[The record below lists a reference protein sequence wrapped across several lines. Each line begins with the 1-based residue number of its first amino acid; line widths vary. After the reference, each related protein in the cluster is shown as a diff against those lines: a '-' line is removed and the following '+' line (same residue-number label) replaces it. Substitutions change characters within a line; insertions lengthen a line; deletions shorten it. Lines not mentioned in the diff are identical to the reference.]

1 MSRFISKYVSPNG
14 DDDDEVQIFQLERL
28 SMCVV
33 WFEELKW
40 GLWRNGQQRIIATQ
54 ELTIIRMR
62 LRVDGRDDDSQI
74 IYNHFHLNSG
84 SEVSE

>member
-1 MSRFISKYVSPNG
+1 MSRLISKYVSPNG

-33 WFEELKW
+33 WFEELKR

-62 LRVDGRDDDSQI
+62 LRVDGRDDD
-74 IYNHFHLNSG
+74 YHYFVH
-84 SEVSE
+84 

>member
-1 MSRFISKYVSPNG
+1 MSRLISKYVSPNG
-14 DDDDEVQIFQLERL
+14 DDDDEVQIFQLDRL

-62 LRVDGRDDDSQI
+62 LRVDGRDDDNHYFVQQI
-74 IYNHFHLNSG
+74 IYNHFHLSSG
-84 SEVSE
+84 